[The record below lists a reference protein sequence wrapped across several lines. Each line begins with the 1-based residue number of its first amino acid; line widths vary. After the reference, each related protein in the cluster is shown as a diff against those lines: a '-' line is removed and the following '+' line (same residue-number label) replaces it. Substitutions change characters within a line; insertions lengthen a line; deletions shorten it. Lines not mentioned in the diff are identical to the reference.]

1 MFSIILSCRYVLVK
15 NSRILGSGE
24 HKEEY
29 IRRKRGNNVRKKT
42 QRIFIPCF
50 LFLFMFCLNSG
61 KLHSSIRKLV
71 IVADEASIHLD
82 PDQKSTV
89 VATLKRGTLVSL
101 GSERKFRTNW
111 NYVYFTSEKT
121 GNTKSGYILDSLV
134 KKLYEVTKKSMIQ
147 REGDEEEAEVNTET
161 NFRSARWGMSK
172 QQILRMEGHPAQ
184 QDSSGGLDVIQYLQ
198 TILNMDCMI
207 GFVFAENKLV
217 KAKYS
222 FLTKHGDKNQYIQDY
237 SKIRDILVEKYGNP
251 ETESALWQDDRYKNE
266 SSNWGQ
272 ALSLGH
278 LRFDST
284 WQDSETEIHLGLN
297 GGRDKIFL
305 VVEYAGL
312 DYRDLTQ
319 QVADKSQSRI
329 W

>member
-1 MFSIILSCRYVLVK
+1 
-15 NSRILGSGE
+15 
-24 HKEEY
+24 
-29 IRRKRGNNVRKKT
+29 
-42 QRIFIPCF
+42 
-50 LFLFMFCLNSG
+50 MFCFNSG
-61 KLHSSIRKLV
+61 RLHSSSRKLV
-71 IVADEASIHLD
+71 IVSDEASVHLD
-82 PDQKSTV
+82 PDQKSSV

-134 KKLYEVTKKSMIQ
+134 KKLYEVTKKNLIQ
-147 REGDEEEAEVNTET
+147 QEGEEEETAVNAET
-161 NFRSARWGMSK
+161 NFRGSRWGMSK
-172 QQILRMEGHPAQ
+172 QQILRMEGYPDE
-184 QDSSGGLDVIQYLQ
+184 QDSSSGLDIIQYLQ
-198 TILNMDCMI
+198 TVLNMDCMV

-237 SKIRDILVEKYGNP
+237 SKIRDILVEKYGKP
-251 ETESALWQDDRYKNE
+251 ETESALWQDNRYKNE
-266 SSNWGQ
+266 PSNWGQ
-272 ALSLGH
+272 ALSLGY
-278 LRFDST
+278 LKYDST

-312 DYRDLTQ
+312 DYRDLAQ
-319 QVADKSQSRI
+319 KVAHKSLSRI

>member
-1 MFSIILSCRYVLVK
+1 M
-15 NSRILGSGE
+15 G
-24 HKEEY
+24 
-29 IRRKRGNNVRKKT
+29 KKT
-42 QRIFIPCF
+42 QKDLI
-50 LFLFMFCLNSG
+50 FCLLLLFIFCLDPG
-61 KLHSSIRKLV
+61 RLHSSSRKLV
-71 IVADEASIHLD
+71 IVADQAAVHLD
-82 PDQKSTV
+82 PDQRSTV

-134 KKLYEVTKKSMIQ
+134 KKLYEVTKKSLIQ
-147 REGDEEEAEVNTET
+147 LEGAEVRTDVIPET

-172 QQILRMEGHPAQ
+172 QQILRLEGVPDE
-184 QDSSGGLDVIQYLQ
+184 QDSSNGLDIVQYLQ
-198 TILNMDCMI
+198 TVLNMDCMI

-222 FLTKHGDKNQYIQDY
+222 FMARHGDKNQYIQDY
-237 SKIRDILVEKYGNP
+237 TKIRDILVEKYGNP
-251 ETESALWQDDRYKNE
+251 ETEAARWEDSRYKDE
-266 SSNWGQ
+266 PSNWGQ

-284 WQDSETEIHLGLN
+284 WQDSETEIHLRLN
-297 GGRDKIFL
+297 GGNENISL

-312 DYRDLTQ
+312 DYKKLAR
-319 QVADKSQSRI
+319 QVSDKNPTRI